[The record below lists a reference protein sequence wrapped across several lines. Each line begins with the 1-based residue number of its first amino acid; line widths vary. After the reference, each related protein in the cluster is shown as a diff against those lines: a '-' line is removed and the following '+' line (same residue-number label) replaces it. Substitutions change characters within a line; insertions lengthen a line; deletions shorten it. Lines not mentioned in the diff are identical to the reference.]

1 MSELLSDRVAKNL
14 MYIEAV
20 ADIDRS
26 HWEVGRE
33 RRRELTSLQKKG
45 QKKEVSEGGRVE
57 GGRKEG
63 GMREGERK
71 GRGGWKDCLQLRCSF
86 DLCTLSI
93 WSRLK
98 CCLNL
103 AIVSWTDSPLTIPPV
118 TWKVQHIMGV

>member
-1 MSELLSDRVAKNL
+1 

-33 RRRELTSLQKKG
+33 RRGELTSLQKKG
-45 QKKEVSEGGRVE
+45 QKKEVSGGERDEGEEGEEGGERR
-57 GGRKEG
+57 RK
-63 GMREGERK
+63 RLFA
-71 GRGGWKDCLQLRCSF
+71 DTLFF

-118 TWKVQHIMGV
+118 TWKVQHITGVEHDCELPEML